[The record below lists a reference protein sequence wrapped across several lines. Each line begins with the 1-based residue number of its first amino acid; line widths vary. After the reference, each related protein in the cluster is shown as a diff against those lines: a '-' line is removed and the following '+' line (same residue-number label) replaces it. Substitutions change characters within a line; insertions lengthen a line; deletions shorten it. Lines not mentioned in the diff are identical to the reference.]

1 MTCGEEVLGCN
12 LLTHVLW
19 QQLLC
24 MVPQSLNGSEVV
36 DQNYAV
42 QHCHTATEAGEGKW
56 DNTACHCCS
65 KLCSNAMWG
74 NLQSKLPDEHM
85 ALTADLSCM
94 LSHLRDSNL
103 SAFTALA

>member
-1 MTCGEEVLGCN
+1 MTQAVRGQCCHLRQPEFVAWQSWEECGVSGPTGWQQVRAEHEGMFHDSTPFCGEEVLGCN

-42 QHCHTATEAGEGKW
+42 QHCHTATEAGE
-56 DNTACHCCS
+56 
-65 KLCSNAMWG
+65 
-74 NLQSKLPDEHM
+74 
-85 ALTADLSCM
+85 
-94 LSHLRDSNL
+94 
-103 SAFTALA
+103 ALA